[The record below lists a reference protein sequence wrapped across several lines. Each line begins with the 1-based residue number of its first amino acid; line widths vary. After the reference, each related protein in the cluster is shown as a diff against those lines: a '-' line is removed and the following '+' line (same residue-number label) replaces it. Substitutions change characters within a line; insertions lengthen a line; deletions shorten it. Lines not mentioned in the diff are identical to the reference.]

1 VRLKQ
6 LMQWMQVE
14 AMPEEEKLGY
24 WCKIESICIWLDMA
38 QILPINL
45 STKEI

>member
-1 VRLKQ
+1 MTYQPLDKNTRVRLKQ

-24 WCKIESICIWLDMA
+24 
-38 QILPINL
+38 
-45 STKEI
+45 